1 MDKILALLDGSEYS
15 QSVCH
20 HTAWIAQK
28 LNAGIVAMHVLGRR
42 EGASPTDLSGSLRL
56 GARSALLAELSSL
69 DEQCAKL
76 AQAKGHDILEDA
88 KAILDQDGVPH
99 VERRLRKGHLLE
111 AVQELEPNIRAIT
124 IGKRGEGHG
133 FASAHLGSNLER
145 IIRASKVPVFVASR
159 TYKPIQKVLVAYDGS
174 ASAKIAIDR
183 MSDSAV
189 FADLDI
195 TVLCIGQEGGVGK
208 AKATADEAVAK
219 LQHVDIRAVAHT
231 VVGEPGDVL
240 NGLVKTEGFDLLV
253 MGAYGHSR
261 IRQLIIGST
270 TTTMIQ
276 TANIPVLL
284 YR

>member
-1 MDKILALLDGSEYS
+1 MDKILALLDGSDYS
-15 QSVCH
+15 ESVCH

-69 DEQCAKL
+69 DEQRAKL
-76 AQAKGHDILEDA
+76 AQSKGHAILEDA
-88 KAILDQDGVPH
+88 KAILEQDGVPQ
-99 VERRLRKGHLLE
+99 VQTRLRKGDLLE
-111 AVQELEPNIRAIT
+111 AVQELEPDIRAIT

-159 TYKPIQKVLVAYDGS
+159 AYKPISKVLVAYDGS
-174 ASAKIAIDR
+174 ASAKVAIDR
-183 MSDSAV
+183 MSGNAV
-189 FADLDI
+189 FADLDV
-195 TVLCIGQEGGVGK
+195 TVLCIGQDESSAKGK
-208 AKATADEAVAK
+208 ADEAVAK
-219 LQHVDIRAVAHT
+219 LQQVDIAAVART
-231 VVGEPGDVL
+231 AAGEPGDVL
-240 NGLVKTEGFDLLV
+240 NDLVKTEGFDLLV

-270 TTTMIQ
+270 TTAMIQ